1 MSNSLGK
8 SLLAGTLLAACVIVP
23 VHADSPKAA
32 AQATPSQS
40 FAALADEFFDSYYFP
55 NNPTTATQSG
65 IHKYD
70 DQLEDYSRAQVDK
83 QIAALQKFESRFAAI
98 DPKSL
103 DEMTQGDRD
112 LVLNYIRSTLLT
124 LQTIRPWEK
133 NPDNYSSGITNSAF
147 SIMER
152 KFAPAPDRLRLL
164 VAREKQMPA
173 ALLAARANLKDPPKI
188 YTEIALEQLPGLI
201 EFFKTDV
208 PAAFADVNDAT
219 LKQQFADST
228 AAVMKALGEYE
239 AWLKQDILPKSSGDF
254 RLGAETYAK
263 KLKYDEM
270 VDIPLAKLVEIDMA
284 NLRANQAE
292 FTRIAKDVDPDR
304 KSVV

>member
-164 VAREKQMPA
+164 VAREKQMPEIG
-173 ALLAARANLKDPPKI
+173 RAH
-188 YTEIALEQLPGLI
+188 
-201 EFFKTDV
+201 V
-208 PAAFADVNDAT
+208 
-219 LKQQFADST
+219 
-228 AAVMKALGEYE
+228 
-239 AWLKQDILPKSSGDF
+239 
-254 RLGAETYAK
+254 
-263 KLKYDEM
+263 
-270 VDIPLAKLVEIDMA
+270 
-284 NLRANQAE
+284 
-292 FTRIAKDVDPDR
+292 
-304 KSVV
+304 